1 MSCRALPAPRHR
13 AQATLDGKEIYDGCC
28 QLKII
33 FSRNEKL
40 NVSVNNERTFD
51 FTNRGLPSYPHP
63 EGPAGGQPMWGGGG
77 YGAGAGGY
85 GMGRGA
91 PGYGGGA
98 PGYGG
103 GAPGYGGGA
112 PGYRGMPP
120 AAPGYGGGGG
130 GGYGAPAAVPYGAGS
145 RG

>member
-1 MSCRALPAPRHR
+1 MTVWPAVGWTLCL
-13 AQATLDGKEIYDGCC
+13 QATLDAKEIYDGCC

-33 FSRNEKL
+33 FSRNDKL

-77 YGAGAGGY
+77 GGGGYGAGAGAGGY
-85 GMGRGA
+85 GMQQR
-91 PGYGGGA
+91 GGG
-98 PGYGG
+98 GYG

-112 PGYRGMPP
+112 PGYRMPP
-120 AAPGYGGGGG
+120 AAPAYGGGG

-145 RG
+145 RGG

>member
-1 MSCRALPAPRHR
+1 MAGRCVL
-13 AQATLDGKEIYDGCC
+13 QATLDAKEIYDGCC

-33 FSRNEKL
+33 FSRNDKL

-77 YGAGAGGY
+77 GGGGYGAGAGGY
-85 GMGRGA
+85 GMQQR
-91 PGYGGGA
+91 GGG
-98 PGYGG
+98 GYG

-112 PGYRGMPP
+112 PGYRMPP
-120 AAPGYGGGGG
+120 AAPAYGGGG

-145 RG
+145 RGG